1 VSYEVPVAL
10 WIDYANP
17 LFTLCE
23 CAVKLMIMS
32 VLRVYDIF
40 VCFHV
45 VTITQVKVKVKG
57 KSVFIFFFYM
67 LNLLSIGDQSRLT
80 ISAKLSLM
88 SSIESI
94 ETSRS
99 PPS

>member
-1 VSYEVPVAL
+1 MGAEGGREALDLVAVEG
-10 WIDYANP
+10 DNVAS
-17 LFTLCE
+17 
-23 CAVKLMIMS
+23 AVKKFWI
-32 VLRVYDIF
+32 
-40 VCFHV
+40 CFHV

-80 ISAKLSLM
+80 MSAKLSLM

>member
-1 VSYEVPVAL
+1 MSYEVPVAL
-10 WIDYANP
+10 WIYYCNP

-32 VLRVYDIF
+32 VLRVYDVF

-80 ISAKLSLM
+80 MSAKLSLM